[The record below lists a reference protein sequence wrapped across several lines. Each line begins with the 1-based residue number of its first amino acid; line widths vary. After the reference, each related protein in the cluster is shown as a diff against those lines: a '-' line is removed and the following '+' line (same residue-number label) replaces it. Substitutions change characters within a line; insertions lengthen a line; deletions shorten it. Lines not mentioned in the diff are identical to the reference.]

1 MGCQVLAQGNRFAGW
16 DLAQDLRTQGAA
28 PGCLGGEVYT
38 FPSQKAQ
45 ADWLH
50 QAQASSQQAV
60 TTIYPW
66 IVVGHL
72 WAVQPGDE
80 SAMAQVAA
88 RLHGQQVTF

>member
-1 MGCQVLAQGNRFAGW
+1 MHCQVLAAGNGFAGY
-16 DLAQDLRTQGAA
+16 DLNQDLRTQGTA

-38 FPSQKAQ
+38 FPSQKAET
-45 ADWLH
+45 DWLH
-50 QAQASSQQAV
+50 QAQASSQQTV

-80 SAMAQVAA
+80 SAVSQVAA
-88 RLHGQQVTF
+88 ELHGRQVTF